1 VTKSYQEIVGDG
13 GSDILGQVTQ
23 QVARLRSRMD
33 RVKHKVAI
41 CSGKGGVGKSFVTS
55 NLALALAS
63 RGHEVGV
70 LDADLNGASTARMLG
85 VGGETLRVA
94 PQGAQPAMAAM
105 DIRVVSMDMLLPPG
119 YVPLSWQGPASHQFV
134 WRGTMEASAM
144 REFLADVDWGELD
157 MLLLDMPPGA
167 EHLTDLADLLPGL
180 AGIVAVTI
188 PSAAAQP
195 VVGRCV
201 ARTVELKLPVLGV
214 VENMAGYLCPSCGSM
229 SHPFG
234 VEGAGRELAAHFGVP
249 FLGGIPFDP
258 AAAAATDGGSPF
270 VVEHRDSPVAAAF
283 RGLAAQVWESI
294 EGGRP

>member
-1 VTKSYQEIVGDG
+1 MTKSYQEIVGDG

-23 QVARLRSRMD
+23 QVALLRSRMD
-33 RVKHKVAI
+33 RVRHKVAI
-41 CSGKGGVGKSFVTS
+41 CGGKGGVGKSFVTS

-94 PQGAQPAMAAM
+94 PEGAQPAVAAM
-105 DIRVVSMDMLLPPG
+105 DIRVVSMDLLLPQG
-119 YVPLSWQGPASHQFV
+119 YVPLSWQGPPTHQFV

-144 REFLADVDWGELD
+144 REFLADIDWGELD

-167 EHLTDLADLLPGL
+167 EHLTDLSDLLPEL

-201 ARTVELKLPVLGV
+201 ARAVELKLPVLGV
-214 VENMAGYLCPSCGSM
+214 VENMAGYLCPSCGSK

-234 VEGAGRELAAHFGVP
+234 MEGAGRDLASHFGVP

-258 AAAAATDGGSPF
+258 AAATATDEGSPF
-270 VVEHRDSPVAAAF
+270 VVEQPDSPVAAAF
-283 RGLAAQVWESI
+283 RGLAAKVWEAM
-294 EGGRP
+294 EGGRL